1 MIFENIPL
9 ELQKLKQ
16 WVCYSKDKLPKNAVT
31 GKNAQS
37 NNPETWHDFETAKAG
52 MLKYK
57 FDGLGFM
64 FANGYFGVDLDKCIE
79 NIDFVDEFVDSLQ
92 SYNEISMS
100 GKGIHIICKGT
111 LPIGQR
117 RKGNVE
123 MYSSG
128 RYFAMTGNIY
138 NQDFKEIKECTKEIE
153 PLHQKYLGEQTQKFS
168 YKQTDFEK
176 VYLSDDDV
184 FDKARQ
190 SKNGA
195 LFQLLYNGNWEG
207 IYNSQSEA
215 DLAFCNLLAFWTQR
229 DYQQMDRIFRSS
241 GLMRQKWDRK
251 MGGTTYGATLLNKA
265 INDCINVYSAN
276 KVVTTTNG
284 HGAVTEEKK
293 EYEQNDTGN
302 AERMFDLFGK
312 NLRYSYEN
320 KVWYFWNGK
329 VWAEDKT
336 GKIKRLADETI
347 DNMKREAYRE
357 SDTDKQIA
365 LLKWCNKTSSSGYKD
380 NMIKELQHVGC
391 IPILIS
397 EMDTQ
402 PDLINCQNGI
412 INLRNGELL
421 RHDANYLCTKIAN
434 CEYDVSGQKP
444 ELWLKF
450 LDDITCGDKELQDY
464 LQKAVGY
471 SLTGSIREQCLFF
484 LYGMGRNGKSTFLD
498 IISELAGTYASHA
511 QSETIMTKPQLGNN
525 TLSDV
530 ARLKGARFVTTV
542 EPNDN
547 VKLNEGLV
555 KQLTGGDKVTARF
568 LYGKEFEFVP
578 EFKIWLGANHKPII
592 RGTDDGIWR
601 RIRLIPFTAQIPENK
616 VDKALKSKLK
626 KELPQIMK
634 WAVDGAI
641 AWQREGLKVPEV
653 VKKATEEYRFE
664 MDTLC
669 RFFSEYVVVDSSA
682 RMKASVLYNYYC
694 EWADANNEFIM
705 SSTKFGKEIMAKIPD
720 KKAFSDGVYYMGIK
734 INYQRAQQHE
744 KEKLE
749 STYGSQKA
757 FA

>member
-1 MIFENIPL
+1 MIFENIPK
-9 ELQKLKQ
+9 ELQTLKQ

-37 NNPETWHDFETAKAG
+37 NNPDTWCDFETAKAG
-52 MLKYK
+52 MMKYK

-79 NIDFVDEFVDSLQ
+79 NIDFVDEFVDSLK

-100 GKGIHIICKGT
+100 GTGIHIICKGT
-111 LPIGQR
+111 LPTGQR

-123 MYSSG
+123 MYSQG

-138 NQDFKEIKECTKEIE
+138 NEEYCDIVECTEQIA
-153 PLHQKYLGEQTQKFS
+153 PLHQKYLGEQTQKFEYTQS
-168 YKQTDFEK
+168 SFEK
-176 VYLSDDDV
+176 VTLTDDEV

-207 IYNSQSEA
+207 IYKSQSEA

-229 DYQQMDRIFRSS
+229 DFTQMDRIFRSS
-241 GLMRQKWDRK
+241 GLMREKWNRK
-251 MGGTTYGATLLNKA
+251 MGGTTYGATLINKA
-265 INDCINVYSAN
+265 INECLNVYTSQ
-276 KVVTTTNG
+276 KVVKTSTST
-284 HGAVTEEKK
+284 GAVVEAKK

-302 AERMFDLFGK
+302 AERMYDLFGK
-312 NLRYSYEN
+312 SLRYSYEN

-329 VWAEDKT
+329 LWAEDKT
-336 GKIKRLADETI
+336 GKIKRLADETLE
-347 DNMKREAYRE
+347 NMKKEAYKE
-357 SDTDKQIA
+357 EDADKQIA
-365 LLKWCNKTSSSGYKD
+365 MLKWINKSSSSGSKD
-380 NMIKELQHVGC
+380 NMIKETQHIGC

-421 RHDANYLCTKIAN
+421 PHDANYLCTKIAN
-434 CEYDVSGQKP
+434 CEYDVTGKEP
-444 ELWLKF
+444 TLWLNF
-450 LDDITCGDKELQDY
+450 LKDITQGDKELEEY

-484 LYGMGRNGKSTFLD
+484 LYGGGRNGKSTFLD
-498 IISELAGTYASHA
+498 IISELAGTYSSHA

-525 TLSDV
+525 TLSDI

-568 LYGKEFEFVP
+568 LYGKEFEFTP

-601 RIRLIPFTAQIPENK
+601 RIRLIPFTAQIPDEK
-616 VDKALKSKLK
+616 VDKNLKQKLK

-634 WAVDGAI
+634 WAVDGALK
-641 AWQREGLKVPEV
+641 WQKEGLKVPAIVE
-653 VKKATEEYRFE
+653 KATQEYRFE

-694 EWADANNEFIM
+694 EWADENNEFVM
-705 SSTKFGKEIMAKIPD
+705 SSTKFGKEILAKIPD

-734 INYQRAQQHE
+734 INYQRVHQNEQD
-744 KEKLE
+744 KIKT
-749 STYGSQKA
+749 TYGQKQ